1 MSDVYT
7 IINKI
12 EKGKQLE
19 SNLAMFAGSMMTNA
33 SRLSYVR
40 FTLNFP
46 VFYEQMQ
53 EEEEKKTDLPEGI
66 VHIGKCVVKLAEKLV
81 SEPFSGEAME
91 QDVKEADALR
101 NSIIKQMK
109 YLTAL
114 ADRFTIYEYVMNR
127 MEYRFREDGLPEGY
141 SDAEWKDQ
149 IMQYLLSDRDR
160 TAMQLK
166 TVQVVEQLPLR
177 MAKSRFFQ
185 ILENGLSVYKGTEK
199 SSVDEILYM
208 IRTGALLEE
217 PEGLETYYPSLCR
230 DVAALYATDFETMDQ
245 ETFESRL
252 GQMKAGFEKL
262 NLFTDLML
270 ICQELVN
277 DLYVIFLSRPYAM
290 SELSERESCEAI
302 IKEICQDFKASAGQ
316 LSSDMFAK
324 FEKLEGV
331 QERLYESF
339 AAGDAKLAQITER
352 YQDLLNG
359 LMLDKM
365 YASLAVISKLLSN
378 SLFVDLKEKEK
389 QETEIADEAYIMQV
403 YQDVADELRSH
414 LKQVSK
420 GVGRAIMAKVLTVL
434 PLFLTSFDEVESYI
448 MSSLEACQ
456 DQAEKAACV
465 EIITQMIRENA

>member
-1 MSDVYT
+1 
-7 IINKI
+7 
-12 EKGKQLE
+12 
-19 SNLAMFAGSMMTNA
+19 
-33 SRLSYVR
+33 
-40 FTLNFP
+40 
-46 VFYEQMQ
+46 
-53 EEEEKKTDLPEGI
+53 
-66 VHIGKCVVKLAEKLV
+66 
-81 SEPFSGEAME
+81 
-91 QDVKEADALR
+91 
-101 NSIIKQMK
+101 
-109 YLTAL
+109 
-114 ADRFTIYEYVMNR
+114 
-127 MEYRFREDGLPEGY
+127 
-141 SDAEWKDQ
+141 
-149 IMQYLLSDRDR
+149 
-160 TAMQLK
+160 
-166 TVQVVEQLPLR
+166 
-177 MAKSRFFQ
+177 
-185 ILENGLSVYKGTEK
+185 
-199 SSVDEILYM
+199 M

-448 MSSLEACQ
+448 LSSLEACQ